1 MRLKDKVAVITGGAG
16 GMGLSTAMR
25 FLAEGARVVI
35 ADFNTANGEAALAQA
50 REQGLGEAA
59 RFIRTDVA
67 READVKAMIECA
79 MDEFGRLD
87 IIFNNAG
94 VGGAIGPVWELE
106 EEEWDYTFDVL
117 VKGVFF
123 GIKHGTRALRQQQ
136 QGGSI
141 INTASIAGISG
152 GCGPLAYSAA
162 KAAVINLSK
171 AAAGQL
177 APDRIRVNA
186 ICPGFILTGLT
197 RSERQTLEEA
207 GRHLDG
213 MQPWPDHGKGD
224 DIAGTALFLASDD
237 ARFVSGEAIVVDGA
251 LTAIGPDLW
260 QRFGIPRE
268 AQMEKA
274 RINRGTT
281 GEGNRTRTL
290 KGE

>member
-1 MRLKDKVAVITGGAG
+1 MRLQNKVAVITGGAS
-16 GMGLSTAMR
+16 GMGQSTVHR

-35 ADFNTANGEAALAQA
+35 ADFNTANGEATMAEVSARGFAGNAQF
-50 REQGLGEAA
+50 L
-59 RFIRTDVA
+59 RTDVA
-67 READVKAMIECA
+67 READVAAAVQCA
-79 MDEFGRLD
+79 LDTFGRLD
-87 IIFNNAG
+87 VIFNNAG

-123 GIKHGTRALRQQQ
+123 GVKHATRAFRQQGT
-136 QGGSI
+136 GGSI

-162 KAAVINLSK
+162 KAAVVNLSK
-171 AAAGQL
+171 AAAQQL
-177 APDRIRVNA
+177 APDRVRVNA

-197 RSERQTLEEA
+197 RSQQVSMEEA

-213 MQPWPDHGKGD
+213 LQPWPDHGTGD

-237 ARFVSGEAIVVDGA
+237 SRFISGEAIVVDGA

-268 AQMEKA
+268 RDMEKA
-274 RINRGTT
+274 RVNRGTT
-281 GEGNRTRTL
+281 GEGNITRSL
-290 KGE
+290 KRD

>member
-1 MRLKDKVAVITGGAG
+1 MRLKDKVAVVTGGAG
-16 GMGLSTAMR
+16 GMGLSTVTR

-35 ADFNTANGEAALAQA
+35 ADFNAANGEVALGQA
-50 REQGLGEAA
+50 RAQGWGEAA

-123 GIKHGTRALRQQQ
+123 GIKHATRALRQQQ

-171 AAAGQL
+171 AAAAQL

-274 RINRGTT
+274 RLNRGTT

>member
-1 MRLKDKVAVITGGAG
+1 MRLQNKVTIVTGGAS
-16 GMGLSTAMR
+16 GMGQATVLR

-35 ADFNTANGEAALAQA
+35 ADFNAENGAATLEMA
-50 REQGLGEAA
+50 RHAGHGEAA

-67 READVKAMIECA
+67 READVKAMIDCA
-79 MDEFGRLD
+79 MGEFGRLD
-87 IIFNNAG
+87 VLFNNAG

-106 EEEWDYTFDVL
+106 EAEWDYTFDVL

-123 GIKHGTRALRQQQ
+123 GIKHGARVLRAQQ

-141 INTASIAGISG
+141 INTASVAGLSG

-162 KAAVINLSK
+162 KAAVVNLSR
-171 AAAGQL
+171 AAAVQL
-177 APDRIRVNA
+177 APDKIRVNA

-197 RSERQTLEEA
+197 QSSQRSLEEA

-213 MQPWPDHGKGD
+213 LQPIPEHGTGA

-237 ARFVSGEAIVVDGA
+237 SRFVTGDAIIVDGG

-268 AQMEKA
+268 ATMEKA
-274 RINRGTT
+274 RLNRGTT
-281 GEGNRTRTL
+281 GETNTTRSL
-290 KGE
+290 K